1 MSKPADGS
9 REPRDYLHVLLP
21 VSTKDLLRRLNY
33 ETRVPITAILVRV
46 LARAQEAGVLE
57 QWINA
62 GNVPPETYRVSP
74 ARPGAQL
81 DRPAAV
87 TGE

>member
-1 MSKPADGS
+1 MSKRADRS

-33 ETRVPITAILVRV
+33 ETRVPITHILVRV
-46 LARAQEAGVLE
+46 LGRAQEAGLLE

-62 GNVPPETYRVSP
+62 GELPTPETYRVSP
-74 ARPGAQL
+74 AHRSAQAVP
-81 DRPAAV
+81 PA
-87 TGE
+87 GE